1 MFRAGVYTLSL
12 VRLGE
17 GIKSY
22 RENTPT
28 NGLSLHAFL
37 KFVIGGSIIVG
48 VTMLAEQMDPRYG
61 GILAAAPM
69 ITTLAFLFTWSEAGR
84 QTTQQLV
91 ISTFWFMIPT
101 MLFLLAFYFLMSRF
115 SLLLTLAGAYGI
127 WIGATLIMNRIITSM

>member
-1 MFRAGVYTLSL
+1 MDYLYT
-12 VRLGE
+12 
-17 GIKSY
+17 
-22 RENTPT
+22 
-28 NGLSLHAFL
+28 FL
-37 KFVIGGSIIVG
+37 KFIIGGSIIVG
-48 VTMLAEQMDPRYG
+48 VTMLAEQMYPRYG

-115 SLLLTLAGAYGI
+115 SLILTLTGAYGI

>member
-1 MFRAGVYTLSL
+1 MDYLYTL
-12 VRLGE
+12 
-17 GIKSY
+17 
-22 RENTPT
+22 
-28 NGLSLHAFL
+28 L

-115 SLLLTLAGAYGI
+115 SLILTLTGAYGI